1 MDAERRRSLS
11 ADAARAGAEITRLG
25 PFSPTLDGGAAAAD
39 VALGSGATA
48 FVAFNDLLAIGI
60 LQRLERRGVDVPG
73 RISIVGFDDIFG
85 SDFCHPPL
93 TTVTSPA
100 EQAGRM
106 LIDMLLGTCA
116 PGRAVLPTPLHVR
129 DSTGVAAG

>member
-1 MDAERRRSLS
+1 MPPRS
-11 ADAARAGAEITRLG
+11 GG
-25 PFSPTLDGGAAAAD
+25 SPSSWTP
-39 VALGSGATA
+39 S
-48 FVAFNDLLAIGI
+48 N
-60 LQRLERRGVDVPG
+60 
-73 RISIVGFDDIFG
+73 DIFG

-106 LIDMLLGTCA
+106 LVDMLMGTCA

-129 DSTGVAAG
+129 DSTG